1 MTQLKAKKVLS
12 KAIGFAQV
20 ACGVIAIVFA
30 FTVYYDVLGVRV
42 VMGFSAEGVGF
53 YLWVLIIFGILSVVS
68 GLFLL
73 YEP

>member
-1 MTQLKAKKVLS
+1 MQLKAKRILS
-12 KAIGFAQV
+12 RAIGFAQV
-20 ACGVIAIVFA
+20 TCGAITTIFA
-30 FTVYYDVLGVRV
+30 FMVYYDALGVRV

-53 YLWVLIIFGILSVVS
+53 YLWVLIIFGILSIVS

>member
-1 MTQLKAKKVLS
+1 MKAKRVLS
-12 KAIGFAQV
+12 RAIGFSQV
-20 ACGVIAIVFA
+20 TCGVVAIFFA
-30 FTVYYDVLGVRV
+30 FMVYYDFLGVRV

-73 YEP
+73 HEP

>member
-1 MTQLKAKKVLS
+1 LNAKKVLS

-20 ACGVIAIVFA
+20 TCGVAAIIFA
-30 FTVYYDVLGVRV
+30 FMVYYDVLSIRV
-42 VMGFSAEGVGF
+42 MMGFSAEGVGF
-53 YLWVLIIFGILSVVS
+53 YLWVLLIFGILSVLS